1 MKRTNALA
9 NQYSDRLIA
18 GKVASIVLAGGQGTR
33 LFPLT
38 LSRCKPAVSFGGRYR
53 LIDIPLSSSLNTQ
66 IKDIFVIAQYCASSL
81 NQHIYETYNLTDFNA
96 SKIQLI
102 SPEESQHRKVW
113 FKGTA
118 DAIRQNLEYFEKAPV
133 DYFLIL
139 SGDQLYN
146 MRFFEMLEF
155 AVKEQADM
163 VIASLPVEEPE
174 ARRMG
179 LLKVSHSDHI
189 IDFIEKPSDPAVLK
203 NYQLSDSF
211 YSSHKIAP
219 KGKPHFLGSMGIYVF
234 KRDALFD
241 LLKKEGDDFGKDLI
255 PQQVKK
261 GKTAA
266 FVYDGYWEDIGT
278 VASYYK
284 ANLALT
290 QRKNC
295 LNTYDDIAPI
305 FTRACNLPSPL
316 IMNTQIIKSII
327 SPGSII
333 ECNEISNS
341 IIGIRSKIKKG
352 TVIKDSI
359 LLGNHFYEPPLHQS
373 PPLPQSFSIGE
384 NCVIEKAI
392 IDENASFGKD
402 VHLIN
407 KNRLQ
412 KHDGDGVYIR
422 DGIIIVTS
430 GTRLSDGFVL

>member
-1 MKRTNALA
+1 MKKINVLT
-9 NQYSDRLIA
+9 NQYSNRLIA
-18 GKVASIVLAGGQGTR
+18 CKVASIVLAGGQGTR

-38 LSRCKPAVSFGGRYR
+38 LYRCKPAVTFGGRYR

-81 NQHIYETYNLTDFNA
+81 HQHIYETYNLTDFNA

-102 SPEESQHRKVW
+102 SPEESLNGKAW

-179 LLKVSHSDHI
+179 LLKVSPSSHVT
-189 IDFIEKPSDPAVLK
+189 DFIEKPSDPAVLK
-203 NYQLSDSF
+203 KYQLTDSF

-219 KGKPHFLGSMGIYVF
+219 KDTPHFLGSMGIYVF
-234 KRDALFD
+234 KRETLFE
-241 LLKKEGDDFGKDLI
+241 LLKQQGDDFGKDLI
-255 PQQVKK
+255 PLQVKK

-278 VASYYK
+278 VSSYYK

-295 LNTYDDIAPI
+295 LDTYDDISPI
-305 FTRACNLPSPL
+305 FTRAHNLPSPL
-316 IMNTQIIKSII
+316 IINTLIKNTII

-333 ECNEISNS
+333 EADEISGS
-341 IIGIRSKIKKG
+341 VIGIRSEIKKG

-359 LLGNHFYEPPLHQS
+359 LLGNHFYAPPLHQS
-373 PPLPQSFSIGE
+373 PPLPKSFSIGE

-392 IDENASFGKD
+392 IDENSSLGND

-412 KHDGDGVYIR
+412 KYDSDGVYIR

-430 GTRLSDGFVL
+430 GTSLPDGFVL